1 MSFSEY
7 YSKNGDSSGE
17 DSANTSPKNSPSL
30 GTFKRNHNGTGS
42 SGRNKTPRASIVK

>member
-17 DSANTSPKNSPSL
+17 DSANTSPKNSPGL